1 VFYLSHQND
10 LTLSLRET
18 HEREITMNNATNK
31 TLIRWYNDVT
41 YTISEL
47 FACRSN
53 DIIEGMGLLEIINA
67 VLTHGTFN
75 PICSKTG
82 NKRFG
87 IAITLVK
94 RGDDASDYIKSET
107 LGSNTVIID
116 DEEHLS
122 PAIIREIDTLERKL
136 EQAEDR
142 LYEAKDQR
150 STLSIK
156 AHIAFVERRLK
167 EVYKKAYGA
176 N

>member
-1 VFYLSHQND
+1 
-10 LTLSLRET
+10 
-18 HEREITMNNATNK
+18 MNNATNK
-31 TLIRWYNDVT
+31 TVIRWYNDVT

-53 DIIEGMGLLEIINA
+53 DMIEGMGLREIISA
-67 VLTHGTFN
+67 VLTHGSFN

-87 IAITLVK
+87 LAIKLVK
-94 RGDDASDYIKSET
+94 RGDDANDYIKSEPSD
-107 LGSNTVIID
+107 SNTVIIEG
-116 DEEHLS
+116 EEHLS
-122 PAIIREIDTLERKL
+122 PAIVREIDTLERKL

-150 STLSIK
+150 RALSIK
-156 AHIAFVERRLK
+156 AHIAFIERRLK
-167 EVYKKAYGA
+167 EVYKKAYGT